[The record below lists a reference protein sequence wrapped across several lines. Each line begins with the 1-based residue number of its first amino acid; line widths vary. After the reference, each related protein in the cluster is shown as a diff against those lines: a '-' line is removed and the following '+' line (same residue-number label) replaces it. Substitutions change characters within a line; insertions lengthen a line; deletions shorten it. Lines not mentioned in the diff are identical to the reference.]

1 MHLMTGEGIVVPYR
15 AAALTYVGVLIGFK
29 LWSFFLIYLFWGGLD
44 TLGYLI
50 GTHVLWILVPAAV
63 IWAPALFWL
72 RLVRVRRRRR
82 ALEEA
87 EWNVH
92 ETPRAQR

>member
-1 MHLMTGEGIVVPYR
+1 MPYR
-15 AAALTYVGVLIGFK
+15 AAALTYIGVLIGFK

-44 TLGYLI
+44 TVGYLL
-50 GTHVLWILVPAAV
+50 GTHVLWFLVPAIAFA
-63 IWAPALFWL
+63 APALFWF
-72 RLVRVRRRRR
+72 RLLRVRRRRR
-82 ALEEA
+82 ELEEA